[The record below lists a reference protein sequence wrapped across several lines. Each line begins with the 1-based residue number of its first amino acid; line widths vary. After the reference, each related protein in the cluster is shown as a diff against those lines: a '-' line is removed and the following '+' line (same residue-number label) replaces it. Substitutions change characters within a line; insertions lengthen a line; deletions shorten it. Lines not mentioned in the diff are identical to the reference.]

1 MAQPEALSLRTNMLW
16 SSAGSITRLACNYL
30 VGVAVV
36 RLSHGFDA
44 AGGLALIMAI
54 ANLINPFADY
64 RLRTIQVTDTKGERS
79 AGEYVGLRVLTTALA
94 FVIGVVYSL
103 ATAALNLLPLIAMYL
118 VYSLATNFIEV
129 LHAIDQRH
137 RRMDY
142 IGKSYILQG
151 VTTLAAFCVV
161 LWLANSLMAAI
172 VAMAV
177 ATILVGVV
185 YDVPRSAQFERLRP
199 VIDIRPALSLLVTL
213 FPLVIAQVCSSSVLT
228 LPRQYLES
236 SAGSEALGIYNS
248 VASPVVI
255 VQMGAVYVYSPLMGE
270 FADRFHSTNKRSA
283 LALLWRTIG
292 GILVV
297 TAVAAA
303 LLLLLGDPVLRLIF
317 GDKIIGH
324 TDLLL
329 PAIICTVMTA
339 FAWFM
344 NDLLIAVRDLKA
356 GFLGNALAAVGSL
369 VSMKALVDAFGMN
382 GVSWVGVLSYALAV
396 ALLSLFL
403 ARDYRRLGS
412 QWGGPPP
419 QASASSAKS

>member
-16 SSAGSITRLACNYL
+16 SSVGSITRLVCNYL

-44 AGGLALIMAI
+44 AGALALVMAI

-94 FVIGVVYSL
+94 FLIGIVYSL
-103 ATAALNLLPLIAMYL
+103 VTASFDALPLIAMYL

-151 VTTLAAFCVV
+151 VTTLAGFCVV

-177 ATILVGVV
+177 VTILVGVV

-199 VIDIRPALSLLVTL
+199 VIDLRPAMSLLVTL

-236 SAGSEALGIYNS
+236 SVGSEALGIYNS

-270 FADRFHSTNKRSA
+270 FADRFHSDKRSA
-283 LALLWRTIG
+283 LTLLWRTIG

-329 PAIICTVMTA
+329 PAIVCTVMTA

-356 GFLGNALAAVGSL
+356 SFLGNALAALASL
-369 VSMKALVDAFGMN
+369 VSMKVLVDAFGMN
-382 GVSWVGVLSYALAV
+382 GVSWVGVLSYSLAV
-396 ALLSLFL
+396 ALLALFL

-412 QWGGPPP
+412 ERGGSPA
-419 QASASSAKS
+419 QSSASSAKS